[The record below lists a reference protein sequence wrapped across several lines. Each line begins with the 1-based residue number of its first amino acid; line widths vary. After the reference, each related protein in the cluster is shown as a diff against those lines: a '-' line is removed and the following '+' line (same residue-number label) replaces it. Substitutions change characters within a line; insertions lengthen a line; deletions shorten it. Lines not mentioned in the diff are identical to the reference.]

1 MKRDVIRRK
10 AIEPKSGADHDADPR
25 DGGVQS
31 VDRALSIIETLAEDD
46 EGYRLSDLA
55 IRTGLSTSTVHR
67 LLATLENRRFVQFDR
82 TESKWHVGARAF
94 TVGAT
99 FARRR
104 NFTAQA
110 VPYLRKLR
118 DLTRETANLAVVD
131 DEFIIVLTRMESR
144 EIMRSLT
151 KVGGRV
157 AMVASG
163 VGKAVLAT
171 YSDADVSA
179 IIRHHGMPR
188 LTEKSI
194 VRPGDLFKELEKVRP
209 PGFCHRRRGSLHGP
223 ALHRRR
229 GLQRLQRA
237 AGGDFRLG
245 HDQPPDRRSPARAR
259 PDRARG
265 GGGADGRARRR
276 DAGSETRP
284 ETGFAARH
292 CPPRKLGLAARAPRH
307 RYIHPSLSMARL
319 RGTMSSD
326 STIGESHA
334 F

>member
-1 MKRDVIRRK
+1 MQVAMKRNVIRRK
-10 AIEPKSGADHDADPR
+10 PVEPKSGTDSEVESR

-67 LLATLENRRFVQFDR
+67 LLATLESRRFVQFDR
-82 TESKWHVGARAF
+82 TESKWHVGARSF

-104 NFTAQA
+104 NFSAQA

-131 DEFIIVLTRMESR
+131 DEFIVVLTRMESR

-151 KVGGRV
+151 QVGGRA

-171 YSDADVSA
+171 YSDEDVQT

-194 VRPGDLFKELEKVRP
+194 ARPSDLFKELEKVR
-209 PGFCHRRRGSLHGP
+209 R
-223 ALHRRR
+223 
-229 GLQRLQRA
+229 Q
-237 AGGDFRLG
+237 
-245 HDQPPDRRSPARAR
+245 
-259 PDRARG
+259 
-265 GGGADGRARRR
+265 
-276 DAGSETRP
+276 
-284 ETGFAARH
+284 GFAVDDEEACMGLR
-292 CPPRKLGLAARAPRH
+292 CIAAVVYNDCSEPLAAISVSGMTSR
-307 RYIHPSLSMARL
+307 ITDDRL
-319 RGTMSSD
+319 PGLGETVREVAAELTLALGGKMPEPKSS
-326 STIGESHA
+326 
-334 F
+334 

>member
-1 MKRDVIRRK
+1 MKRNVIRRK
-10 AIEPKSGADHDADPR
+10 AIESKSSADEADVR
-25 DGGVQS
+25 DTGVQS

-67 LLATLENRRFVQFDR
+67 LLGTLESRRFVQFDR

-171 YSDADVSA
+171 YADEDVNA

-194 VRPGDLFKELEKVRP
+194 IRPSDLFKELEKI
-209 PGFCHRRRGSLHGP
+209 RR
-223 ALHRRR
+223 
-229 GLQRLQRA
+229 Q
-237 AGGDFRLG
+237 
-245 HDQPPDRRSPARAR
+245 
-259 PDRARG
+259 
-265 GGGADGRARRR
+265 
-276 DAGSETRP
+276 
-284 ETGFAARH
+284 GFAVDDEEACMGLR
-292 CPPRKLGLAARAPRH
+292 CIAAVVYNDCAEPLAAISVSGMTGRLTDERLPQLGQTVREVAAELTIALGGVMPAAK
-307 RYIHPSLSMARL
+307 SL
-319 RGTMSSD
+319 
-326 STIGESHA
+326 
-334 F
+334 

>member
-1 MKRDVIRRK
+1 MKRNVIRRK
-10 AIEPKSGADHDADPR
+10 PLEPKSGLDSEAEQR

-46 EGYRLSDLA
+46 QGYRLSDLA

-67 LLATLENRRFVQFDR
+67 LLATLESRRFVQFDR
-82 TESKWHVGARAF
+82 AESKWHVGARSF

-104 NFTAQA
+104 NFSAQA

-131 DEFIIVLTRMESR
+131 DEFIVVLTRMESR

-171 YSDADVSA
+171 WSDADVNA

-194 VRPGDLFKELEKVRP
+194 VRPSDLFKELEKVRHQ
-209 PGFCHRRRGSLHGP
+209 GYAIDDEEACM
-223 ALHRRR
+223 
-229 GLQRLQRA
+229 GLRCIA
-237 AGGDFRLG
+237 AVVYNDC
-245 HDQPPDRRSPARAR
+245 
-259 PDRARG
+259 
-265 GGGADGRARRR
+265 
-276 DAGSETRP
+276 SEP
-284 ETGFAARH
+284 
-292 CPPRKLGLAARAPRH
+292 LAAISVSGMTGRITDDRLATLGEIVREVAAELTVALGGVMPK
-307 RYIHPSLSMARL
+307 AR
-319 RGTMSSD
+319 S
-326 STIGESHA
+326 A
-334 F
+334 

>member
-1 MKRDVIRRK
+1 MKREAIRRK
-10 AIEPKSGADHDADPR
+10 AVEPKTTPEHEADSR

-31 VDRALSIIETLAEDD
+31 VDRALTIIETLAEDD

-67 LLATLENRRFVQFDR
+67 LLTTLENRRFVQFDR

-131 DEFIIVLTRMESR
+131 DEFIVVLTRMESR

-194 VRPGDLFKELEKVRP
+194 VRPGDLFRELERVR
-209 PGFCHRRRGSLHGP
+209 R
-223 ALHRRR
+223 
-229 GLQRLQRA
+229 Q
-237 AGGDFRLG
+237 
-245 HDQPPDRRSPARAR
+245 
-259 PDRARG
+259 
-265 GGGADGRARRR
+265 
-276 DAGSETRP
+276 
-284 ETGFAARH
+284 GFAIDDEEACMGLR
-292 CPPRKLGLAARAPRH
+292 CIAAVVYNDCSEPLAA
-307 RYIHPSLSMARL
+307 ISVSGMTSRL
-319 RGTMSSD
+319 TDERLPTLGQTVREVAVELTAALGGVMPAVKPD
-326 STIGESHA
+326 
-334 F
+334 

>member
-1 MKRDVIRRK
+1 MGKNVIRRK
-10 AIEPKSGADHDADPR
+10 PLETRSASEADR

-31 VDRALSIIETLAEDD
+31 VDRALSILETLAEDD

-55 IRTGLSTSTVHR
+55 IRTGLSASTVHR
-67 LLATLENRRFVQFDR
+67 LLATLESRRFVQLDR
-82 TESKWHVGARAF
+82 TQSKWHVGSRAF
-94 TVGAT
+94 TVGAS

-104 NFTAQA
+104 NFSAQA
-110 VPYLRKLR
+110 IPYLRRLR

-171 YSDADVSA
+171 YSNEDVSA

-194 VRPGDLFKELEKVRP
+194 VRASDLFRELTTIRAQGYAVDDEEARM
-209 PGFCHRRRGSLHGP
+209 
-223 ALHRRR
+223 
-229 GLQRLQRA
+229 GL
-237 AGGDFRLG
+237 
-245 HDQPPDRRSPARAR
+245 
-259 PDRARG
+259 
-265 GGGADGRARRR
+265 
-276 DAGSETRP
+276 
-284 ETGFAARH
+284 
-292 CPPRKLGLAARAPRH
+292 
-307 RYIHPSLSMARL
+307 
-319 RGTMSSD
+319 
-326 STIGESHA
+326 
-334 F
+334 

>member
-1 MKRDVIRRK
+1 MKRNVIRRR
-10 AIEPKSGADHDADPR
+10 AIEPKPNAEHDADTR
-25 DGGVQS
+25 DVGVQS

-67 LLATLENRRFVQFDR
+67 LLATLESRRFVQFDR
-82 TESKWHVGARAF
+82 TGLKWHVGARAF

-104 NFTAQA
+104 NFSAQA

-131 DEFIIVLTRMESR
+131 DEFIVVLTRMESR

-171 YSDADVSA
+171 YSDEDVSA

-194 VRPGDLFKELEKVRP
+194 VRPGDLFRELAKVRRD
-209 PGFCHRRRGSLHGP
+209 GYAIDDEEACM
-223 ALHRRR
+223 
-229 GLQRLQRA
+229 GLRCIA
-237 AGGDFRLG
+237 SVVYNDCAE
-245 HDQPPDRRSPARAR
+245 P
-259 PDRARG
+259 
-265 GGGADGRARRR
+265 
-276 DAGSETRP
+276 
-284 ETGFAARH
+284 
-292 CPPRKLGLAARAPRH
+292 LAA
-307 RYIHPSLSMARL
+307 ISVSGMTSRL
-319 RGTMSSD
+319 TDERLPMLGQTVREVAAELTVALGGVMP
-326 STIGESHA
+326 EA
-334 F
+334 KLV